1 MKIRIILIVILLFSS
16 IQAMD
21 LQQKLSQKVSPQFDG
36 ASITEVL
43 RLFSRQYAIN
53 MVVGDGVTGR
63 VSVQL
68 SDVTLADAINS
79 ILKSKGYHY
88 VIENDVLLV
97 KAFGDDV
104 NGELQSKV
112 FQLSY
117 LNAYHLMETVSPM
130 LSEKGKITPL
140 LAQSEKEEF
149 DLRSNILVV
158 TDLWENVKNIEQV
171 IRSLDVPQQ
180 QIHIEVR
187 LVESLL
193 SDEQQYG
200 LNLPK
205 SVSVSMDGAETTA
218 PITKGSD
225 QGDTRLLSA
234 WYKLPEAGENMNLGV
249 LTVDQ
254 LSATLDMLA
263 RDNGSRLVSNPKVT
277 TLNNRKASI
286 RIGTTV
292 PVPEVSRGIA
302 GDLITFREKD
312 VNINLDVIP
321 QIGED
326 GQITLQVHPMMEE
339 IIGFTGGSDTP
350 QPITSK
356 REVETVVTVLD
367 NQTLVLGGLIKETR
381 NKTVEKLWL
390 LGDIPVLGYLFQNT
404 STKVEKSD
412 LLIFITPKIVGY
424 AAEER

>member
-1 MKIRIILIVILLFSS
+1 MKIRIILIVTLLFSS
-16 IQAMD
+16 VHAMD

-140 LAQSEKEEF
+140 MAQSEKEES

-158 TDLWENVKNIEQV
+158 TDLWENIKNIEQV

-234 WYKLPEAGENMNLGV
+234 WYKLPDAGENMNLGV